1 MKKLKLLLLATLMIA
16 GLAQAEPTQVVR
28 GAVQEAVMHQCQDV
42 GIFADYV
49 ALKRLMGATIQDEM
63 HDVSKL
69 NALQHQRTVQ
79 YVYDHPEVH
88 APVNVRVYW
97 TCMRSPTLFGVNT

>member
-63 HDVSKL
+63 PCSIS
-69 NALQHQRTVQ
+69 
-79 YVYDHPEVH
+79 
-88 APVNVRVYW
+88 APFN
-97 TCMRSPTLFGVNT
+97 TCTIIRKCMHR